1 MDKYKDYPEVSKEGG
16 GGGGFRRF
24 LLLVAVVAVLAFL
37 VASWSGRAVVTENH
51 GGVADVVTTATAP
64 AAGVAVNV
72 EQSAPSISV
81 NVEQAAPPPA
91 AAPTS
96 DNTVALLAYQNADR
110 ALLEAATANTTA
122 NNLLPRVAALETTA
136 AMPRPDLSPT
146 LIAFQATA
154 DQHERELNALTAG
167 VLVALLLVMVVAGVV
182 GYMTIYHHP
191 PTPTPPTPLL
201 TQTAPLTLHGA
212 NTVLHGA
219 DTVQQTTYPVHSTTS
234 GDILRPLNLR
244 PRPLPMPK
252 RLDELTDEQRRY
264 IQQTYNR
271 LKTFSGTS
279 RHIWNYHNATTLG
292 IVKDVVGQGD
302 SQRLQ

>member
-1 MDKYKDYPEVSKEGG
+1 MNKYKEYQYDYPDQPKPSG

-51 GGVADVVTTATAP
+51 GGVSDVVTTATAP

-110 ALLEAATANTTA
+110 ALADAATANITA
-122 NNLLPRVAALETTA
+122 NNLIPRVAVLETSA

-154 DQHERELNALTAG
+154 DQQERELNALTAG

-201 TQTAPLTLHGA
+201 TQLTQTAPLTLHGA

-219 DTVQQTTYPVHSTTS
+219 GTVPSTTS
-234 GDILRPLNLR
+234 GDAHALQLVSISDRR
-244 PRPLPMPK
+244 AEIPR
-252 RLDELTDEQRRY
+252 RTDDLTPGQRRY
-264 IQQTYNR
+264 IQATYNR
-271 LKTFSGTS
+271 LGTYSGTS
-279 RHIWNYHNATTLG
+279 KHLWGYHNAVTLAL
-292 IVKDVVGQGD
+292 VKSVVG
-302 SQRLQ
+302 

>member
-1 MDKYKDYPEVSKEGG
+1 MNKYKESQYDYPDQPKPS

-37 VASWSGRAVVTENH
+37 VASWSGRAVVTQNH
-51 GGVADVVTTATAP
+51 GGVADVVTTPSP

-72 EQSAPSISV
+72 QQSAPAV
-81 NVEQAAPPPA
+81 NVQIEQALPPA

-110 ALLEAATANTTA
+110 ALADAATANITA
-122 NNLLPRVAALETTA
+122 NNLLPRVAVLETSA

-167 VLVALLLVMVVAGVV
+167 VMVALLLVMVVAGVV
-182 GYMTIYHHP
+182 GYMTIYHPP
-191 PTPTPPTPLL
+191 PTPPPPTHLL

-219 DTVQQTTYPVHSTTS
+219 DTVPSTTS
-234 GDILRPLNLR
+234 GDAHALQLVSISDRR
-244 PRPLPMPK
+244 AEIPR
-252 RLDELTDEQRRY
+252 RTDDLTPGQRRY
-264 IQQTYNR
+264 IQATYNR
-271 LKTFSGTS
+271 LGTYSGTS
-279 RHIWNYHNATTLG
+279 KHLWGYHNAVTLAL
-292 IVKDVVGQGD
+292 VKSVVG
-302 SQRLQ
+302 